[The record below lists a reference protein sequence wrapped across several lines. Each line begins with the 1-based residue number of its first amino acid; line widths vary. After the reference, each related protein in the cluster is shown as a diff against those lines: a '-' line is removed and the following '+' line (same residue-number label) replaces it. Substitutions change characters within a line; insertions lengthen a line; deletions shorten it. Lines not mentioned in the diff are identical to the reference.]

1 MIPRLLSLLM
11 VAGLL
16 SNLTGCKQRSAL
28 VYVLEEPQS
37 VTLTTSASQLSVQ
50 RGASVVLHVERHTT
64 GKWKQIPLNEVRS
77 GQCWVYQTPPE
88 SEPEVADNVHWEVTP
103 EHAVSFNQD
112 LRLDHTK
119 IVTMNGTGTVTL
131 TPTGLVKCE
140 PDRAVEG
147 PAIRIEVS

>member
-1 MIPRLLSLLM
+1 MIVRLLSLLM
-11 VAGLL
+11 IAGLL
-16 SNLTGCKQRSAL
+16 ANLAGCKPRSAL
-28 VYVLEEPQS
+28 VYVLEEPQA
-37 VTLTTSASQLSVQ
+37 VTLTTSASESSVQ
-50 RGASVVLHVERHTT
+50 RGASVVLHVERRTT

-88 SEPEVADNVHWEVTP
+88 SEPEVADSVHWEVAP
-103 EHAVSFNQD
+103 ENAVSFNQD

-119 IVTMNGTGTVTL
+119 IATMKVNGAVTL

-140 PDRAVEG
+140 PERAVEG